1 MARRRRRTV
10 SLFNLSFLDIMSC
23 GFGAVVLV
31 FLITKHSMS
40 VHSEDVNAN
49 LIAEVNRIEE
59 DVEDG
64 RLDLVRLKE
73 QLAQAEREIADAET
87 RVTERAETTE
97 DRRIELA
104 RLKQSSS
111 AREAHINELRSDIEA
126 LEEQTRSMEG
136 RRFGDDTQGTA
147 ARSVVG
153 EGNRQY
159 LTGMR
164 VGGDRI
170 LVLFDISASML
181 DDTIVN
187 ILRRRNMDAERQ
199 RSAPK
204 WQQALGTLD
213 WISAQLPLGSRF
225 QIHTFSESWQPALED
240 SRGTWLDVTG
250 PDLDD
255 AADRVRERLPGGG
268 TNLKSV
274 FEAVNELQPLPDNIY
289 LITDGLPTRDA
300 SQPRQGTADG
310 SRRLKLFTEAARALP
325 PGIPVNVIL
334 LHLEGDPMAASSFWK
349 LAADTGGSFISPSK
363 DWP

>member
-1 MARRRRRTV
+1 MARRRRRTL

-23 GFGAVVLV
+23 GFGAVVLI

-40 VHSEDVNAN
+40 VHAEDVNAN

-73 QLAQAEREIADAET
+73 QLAQAEREVADAED
-87 RVTERAETTE
+87 RATELAETTE
-97 DRRIELA
+97 ERRIELA
-104 RLKQSSS
+104 RLKRSSS
-111 AREAHINELRSDIEA
+111 AREEHINELRSEVEA
-126 LEEQTRSMEG
+126 LEEQTRSMAG
-136 RRFGDDTQGTA
+136 RRFGDDAQGSA

-159 LTGMR
+159 LTGLR

-170 LVLFDISASML
+170 LILFDTSASML

-187 ILRRRNMDAERQ
+187 ILRRRNMDSERQ
-199 RSAPK
+199 RDAPK

-213 WISAQLPLGSRF
+213 WLSAQFPLGSRF
-225 QIHTFSESWQPALED
+225 QIHTFAESWQPALAD
-240 SRGTWLDVTG
+240 SRGDWLDVTG
-250 PDLDD
+250 PDLD
-255 AADRVRERLPGGG
+255 AAVDRVHEQLPGGG
-268 TNLKSV
+268 TNLRSV
-274 FEAVNELQPLPDNIY
+274 FEAVTQLQPLPDNIY
-289 LITDGLPTRDA
+289 LVTDGLPTRDA
-300 SQPRQGTADG
+300 SQPRRSTTDG
-310 SRRLKLFTEAARALP
+310 RRRLALFNEATRALP
-325 PGIPVNVIL
+325 KGIPVNVIL
-334 LHLEGDPMAASSFWK
+334 LHLEGDPMAASSYWK